1 MLSTLNII
9 EPCSCHKPCL
19 ANSKTLDNGKRKS
32 CGFIPGILRIHPSV
46 STTIHQCTVTV
57 FLLHN
62 IEITWDYSE
71 SMWILHLHRTPS
83 DTIGLCCL
91 QNPDFVECTY
101 AIICWRWTYQCQL
114 KIGTLP
120 VACWSFRLGDE
131 TTWNNSLKSPLQ
143 RLWGEREAKL
153 EMYTRPMILTRC
165 VLARYLSILKCDS
178 NSKEALGEDWLEI
191 WSTASKRND
200 EWGLWP
206 SIERVV

>member
-1 MLSTLNII
+1 MEKGNPADS
-9 EPCSCHKPCL
+9 S
-19 ANSKTLDNGKRKS
+19 
-32 CGFIPGILRIHPSV
+32 SV
-46 STTIHQCTVTV
+46 PWSIYQCTVTV

-62 IEITWDYSE
+62 IEITVNPCE

-83 DTIGLCCL
+83 DTIGLCFL

-120 VACWSFRLGDE
+120 VACWCFRLGDE

-153 EMYTRPMILTRC
+153 EMYTRPMIITRC

>member
-1 MLSTLNII
+1 M
-9 EPCSCHKPCL
+9 
-19 ANSKTLDNGKRKS
+19 GKGNPADS
-32 CGFIPGILRIHPSV
+32 SPVPWSISIHHYPSV
-46 STTIHQCTVTV
+46 HCHCV
-57 FLLHN
+57 FVAQYR
-62 IEITWDYSE
+62 DYSE

-120 VACWSFRLGDE
+120 VACWCFRLGDE

-153 EMYTRPMILTRC
+153 EMYTRPMIITRC